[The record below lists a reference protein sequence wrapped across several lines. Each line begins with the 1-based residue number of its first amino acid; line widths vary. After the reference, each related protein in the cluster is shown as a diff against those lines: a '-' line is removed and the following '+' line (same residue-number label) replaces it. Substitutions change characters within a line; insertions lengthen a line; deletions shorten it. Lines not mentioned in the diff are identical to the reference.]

1 VSGTVVT
8 SSLNRNKRPPEQKPL
23 HETGGG
29 CQNCSGGCP
38 NCPIKG
44 KAPMQE
50 EIQKAVTA
58 IRERSGEENNKPTLE
73 KESKSILG
81 IKVVA
86 TSETIFRLP
95 KSTITIHSSQVPT
108 SIQQIDPARDS
119 GDLQQLDSIN
129 QPKTRPYPERIFAE
143 QDKGEASDF
152 SQVPRTME
160 GEKQI
165 EAKGERLATEYDSL
179 KIDFPIPQN
188 PMAKTISFRTTS
200 QKTVIEPKSR
210 VEKSEK
216 IEIKNRKREN
226 EGQNQIKENKSPKN
240 VQEKDTLYPPEMEKM
255 ITQIEE
261 IRVGS
266 NDNARKIVLVQKRES
281 EIQESKQESEIFAHC
296 KKDLPKASKVA
307 GKEIIKLKMQESE
320 SKEEKAFAQKRDPK
334 AKTPTTQKMRVQ
346 EKTIRTKIAPKEEH
360 RVNERTEKRA
370 KIEKEAK
377 LLTNQITKVVA
388 NEKFIKLSFR
398 ETRQLETLIKKL
410 LAKKAENKSK
420 KKISIFELLEIFKKV
435 KKKKAKSKLAA

>member
-1 VSGTVVT
+1 MT

-58 IRERSGEENNKPTLE
+58 IREMPVEENNKPTLE

-152 SQVPRTME
+152 SQVPRTRE

-179 KIDFPIPQN
+179 KIDFPIPQS
-188 PMAKTISFRTTS
+188 PMSKTISFRTAS
-200 QKTVIEPKSR
+200 QKTAIEPKSR
-210 VEKSEK
+210 VEKFEK
-216 IEIKNRKREN
+216 VESRKREK
-226 EGQNQIKENKSPKN
+226 EGQNQIKENKSPKH

-266 NDNARKIVLVQKRES
+266 NDNARKMVLVQKRES
-281 EIQESKQESEIFAHC
+281 EIQESKQESGIFAHC
-296 KKDLPKASKVA
+296 KKDLPKPSKVA
-307 GKEIIKLKMQESE
+307 GKEIIKLKIQESE
-320 SKEEKAFAQKRDPK
+320 SKEEKAFAQNRDPK
-334 AKTPTTQKMRVQ
+334 TKTPTTQKMRIK

-360 RVNERTEKRA
+360 RVKERTEKRA

-377 LLTNQITKVVA
+377 LLTNQITKLVA
-388 NEKFIKLSFR
+388 NEKFIKLNFR

>member
-1 VSGTVVT
+1 
-8 SSLNRNKRPPEQKPL
+8 
-23 HETGGG
+23 
-29 CQNCSGGCP
+29 
-38 NCPIKG
+38 
-44 KAPMQE
+44 MQE

-179 KIDFPIPQN
+179 KIDFPIPQS
-188 PMAKTISFRTTS
+188 PMSKTISFRTAS
-200 QKTVIEPKSR
+200 KKTVIEPKGR

-216 IEIKNRKREN
+216 VESRKREK
-226 EGQNQIKENKSPKN
+226 EGQNQITENKSPKH